1 MKIHAFSLTTLT
13 ESLTDGWR
21 LTRATLKPSI
31 GYSLPFAL
39 VGLLSLV
46 LLNNAGFL
54 PFVLALSGSFMIIG
68 PVLLAGFYGIA
79 KAHESGETPGLGA
92 ILNGFRQTAP
102 ALWVLAMVC
111 LLLFL
116 IFVTDAAILY
126 SYMVGDLSL
135 SFDSILEHGP
145 KAVRFLFWASVSGA
159 FIAGMVYVV
168 TAFSVPLLCER
179 RADLVP
185 AVVSSIKATF
195 GNPVAAF
202 VWALLLA
209 GLGIL
214 SAILLPLLPIVLP
227 WLAYSGRSLA
237 RRVIP

>member
-13 ESLTDGWR
+13 ESLADGWR
-21 LTRATLKPSI
+21 LTRATLRPSI

-39 VGLLSLV
+39 IGLLSLV
-46 LLNNAGFL
+46 LLNNSGFL
-54 PFVLALSGSFMIIG
+54 PFVLALAGSFMIFG

-79 KAHESGETPGLGA
+79 KAHETGESPGLGA
-92 ILNGFRQTAP
+92 VVRGFSQAAP
-102 ALWVLAMVC
+102 ALWVLVLIC

-126 SYMVGDLSL
+126 SYMIGDLPM
-135 SFDSILEHGP
+135 SF
-145 KAVRFLFWASVSGA
+145 ASVIEQGPNAAQFLIWSSISGA

-168 TAFSVPLLCER
+168 TVFSVPLLCER

-195 GNPVAAF
+195 GNPVAAL

-209 GLGIL
+209 SIGIL
-214 SAILLPLLPIVLP
+214 SAIFLPLLPITLP
-227 WLAYSGRSLA
+227 WLAYSGRALA
-237 RRVIP
+237 KRVIP